1 MKKKS
6 AGLMASWKPRLFILR
21 GRRLSYY
28 YSENDTE
35 EQGIIDIS
43 GHKVLVAN
51 SDPIITIHATITG
64 AALSPSVGGGSSP
77 EKISPNTPRT
87 PSGGTPF
94 YFKLVP
100 PKAGASRAVQF
111 TKPTVYYFQVDNI
124 NEGRKWMGE
133 IMKATIEHDLSS
145 FETTNRQTTISLAKA
160 RARKERPPALK
171 GTEDISELAERP
183 TPAEEKDQQESGL
196 NIKGLEFNDSKL
208 DLELER
214 VDSVDRNHPLSV
226 HNSK

>member
-1 MKKKS
+1 
-6 AGLMASWKPRLFILR
+6 
-21 GRRLSYY
+21 
-28 YSENDTE
+28 
-35 EQGIIDIS
+35 
-43 GHKVLVAN
+43 
-51 SDPIITIHATITG
+51 
-64 AALSPSVGGGSSP
+64 
-77 EKISPNTPRT
+77 
-87 PSGGTPF
+87 
-94 YFKLVP
+94 
-100 PKAGASRAVQF
+100 
-111 TKPTVYYFQVDNI
+111 
-124 NEGRKWMGE
+124 MGE